1 MSSEMMDPSYPPTAG
16 RRRSNTVGAYPTQYV
31 PARHSMDDGGTF
43 AGTLI
48 RSRQLGGEEELYN
61 YVAVACCLVLSPNR
75 GYLLFLTK
83 LGVC

>member
-1 MSSEMMDPSYPPTAG
+1 
-16 RRRSNTVGAYPTQYV
+16 
-31 PARHSMDDGGTF
+31 MDDGGTF